1 MNIESIV
8 KQASQTLKKNN
19 IYSFELDAEVI
30 LSDILGTEREYLF
43 VNNKIEVSEKFIK
56 KYNTAINRRIKGEP
70 VAYITGKK
78 EFWSK
83 NFIVNNFTLVPRPET
98 ELLIYKLINFFK
110 NRKINILDIGTG
122 SGCIL
127 LSILKELKFSIGTGI
142 DISAKAIKIAKKNSL
157 KLDLLNRS
165 KFRVFDFNKYK
176 HGKYDLIVS
185 NPPYIPSKDIKNLSK
200 EITNYEPLFALDGGI
215 DGLDLIKKV
224 IYKSNHLLKKEG
236 LLALEIGHNQYQKV
250 FNILRNNGYREIS
263 KEYDYNR
270 NVRCIIST
278 KVGFF

>member
-110 NRKINILDIGTG
+110 NRKINIVDIGTG

-127 LSILKELKFSIGTGI
+127 LSILKE
-142 DISAKAIKIAKKNSL
+142 
-157 KLDLLNRS
+157 
-165 KFRVFDFNKYK
+165 
-176 HGKYDLIVS
+176 
-185 NPPYIPSKDIKNLSK
+185 
-200 EITNYEPLFALDGGI
+200 
-215 DGLDLIKKV
+215 
-224 IYKSNHLLKKEG
+224 
-236 LLALEIGHNQYQKV
+236 
-250 FNILRNNGYREIS
+250 
-263 KEYDYNR
+263 
-270 NVRCIIST
+270 
-278 KVGFF
+278 